1 LKPGRALRGKRF
13 FCLLKPQTSNLKPP
27 RPTAEA
33 PRPVDNVSGV
43 GTSTLPAMRKWFRGL
58 FAAPLLRRIGWHLHR
73 IHTNLDKRFYRSLV
87 LGLAVVLALAALTVT
102 VFERDVGFASFG
114 QSFYWALTTVIGAGD
129 SAYVASPVGWVVS
142 WLLNLFGVGIVAAM
156 TGALVGFVIDFL
168 LKEGQGMGA
177 AGFTDHVVVC
187 GWNATA
193 RDLVDELKSDDYGS
207 SIVLIDPAERNPAG
221 ESVYFI
227 RGDGVNDEDL
237 RRGGIAAAKAAII
250 CPRDGSDDADMHSLL
265 IVLAIESL
273 APDVRTV
280 VEVNNP
286 KHVPH
291 FKRAEVD
298 EVLVTSKLA
307 SRLLARTALHPG
319 LGDLVTD
326 MVSGGVGSE
335 LYRVPMPDWMIG
347 RPVLEVSAN
356 LLEHHGATLLAV
368 ARNSELLA
376 NPGAKFVLTAGD
388 EIVVMA
394 ESIQGLDSLERAG
407 PA

>member
-1 LKPGRALRGKRF
+1 
-13 FCLLKPQTSNLKPP
+13 
-27 RPTAEA
+27 
-33 PRPVDNVSGV
+33 
-43 GTSTLPAMRKWFRGL
+43 MRKWFRGL
-58 FAAPLLRRIGWHLHR
+58 FAAPLLRRIAWHLR
-73 IHTNLDKRFYRSLV
+73 RVHTNLDKRFYRTLII
-87 LGLAVVLALAALTVT
+87 GLAVVLAMAAMTVT

-129 SAYVASPVGWVVS
+129 SGYVASPVGWVVS

-156 TGALVGFVIDFL
+156 TGALVGFVIDLL

-193 RDLVDELKSDDYGS
+193 RDLVDELKSDDYGA
-207 SIVLIDPAERNPAG
+207 SIVLIDSAERNPAG
-221 ESVYFI
+221 DSVYFI

-237 RRGGIAAAKAAII
+237 RRAGI
-250 CPRDGSDDADMHSLL
+250 ADMHSLL

-273 APDVRTV
+273 APKVRTV

-286 KHVPH
+286 KHVSH

-326 MVSGGVGSE
+326 MVSGGIGSE

-347 RPVLEVSAN
+347 RTVLDVSGM

-368 ARNSELLA
+368 ARGSELLA
-376 NPGAKFVLTAGD
+376 NPAARLVFAAGD
-388 EIVVMA
+388 EIVLMA
-394 ESIQGLDSLERAG
+394 ESIEGLESLERAE